1 MKARRVSV
9 AEAKDNL
16 PALIHEAEA
25 SHAPVEITRR
35 GKIVAVLLS
44 SADYERRVEPKEGI
58 VEIAARIREKYGKDF
73 GFTKVE
79 AASLRERRPA
89 RPFSFDPDE

>member
-1 MKARRVSV
+1 MKPKRVSV

-44 SADYERRVEPKEGI
+44 SAEYGRRVEPKEGI
-58 VEIAARIREKYGKDF
+58 LEITARLREKYGKDF
-73 GFTKVE
+73 GFTKAE

-89 RPFSFDPDE
+89 RAFSFDPDE